1 MLQPE
6 FRDAVFEFARRVSD
20 VPAIRSVVLF
30 GSVAKGE
37 ADARSDADLLVVLDT
52 KGSVSRLPE
61 RKRVSEIALDLEKKF
76 GKSISLVFTNRNFN
90 GLDRQF
96 VESVLREGLILYG
109 RAPQVD
115 ARRLKLEPYVLVY
128 FSLRVMGKPEKMK
141 LKRALYG
148 HRTVKRYKGKTYKSE
163 ITGLVERLEGRR
175 TGIASVLIPQGNFKE
190 LEDTLERFG
199 VVYEKLDVWMSKV

>member
-6 FRDAVFEFARRVSD
+6 FRDVVFEFAKRVSD
-20 VPAIRSVVLF
+20 VPTIRSVALF

-37 ADARSDADLLVVLDT
+37 ADARSDADLLVMFDT
-52 KGSVSRLPE
+52 ESSVSRLPE

-76 GKSISLVFTNRNFN
+76 GRSISLVFTNRNFD

-96 VESVLREGLILYG
+96 VESVFREGLILYG
-109 RAPQVD
+109 RNPQVD
-115 ARRLKLEPYVLVY
+115 VRRLKLEPYALIY
-128 FSLRVMGKPEKMK
+128 FSLKGMGKPEKMR

-148 HRTVKRYKGKTYKSE
+148 HRTVKRYKGKTYESE

-175 TGIASVLIPQGNFKE
+175 TGIASVLIPQRNFKE
-190 LEDTLERFG
+190 LEDALERFG